1 MKKYASRSANIIVR
15 QVFEDDKLS
24 RKRPQIGGMKKTLVT
39 TLGDLT
45 NAVKDAKK
53 DMDHA

>member
-1 MKKYASRSANIIVR
+1 VR
-15 QVFEDDKLS
+15 KVFEDDKFP
-24 RKRPQIGGMKKTLVT
+24 RKRSRIGNMKKTLVT

-53 DMDHA
+53 DMDNA